1 MADPGAAGI
10 LGLGI
15 DLIDLEHFKRLYG
28 DDDEEVLS
36 RCFTQGELEDAGD
49 DERRHERRAARFAAK
64 EAFYKAL
71 GGAEGIAHTDVETR
85 RTATGAP
92 VLRVHGAARALAA
105 ERGATTFLVSLTHTA
120 LTAGAVVVAL
130 SGPR

>member
-1 MADPGAAGI
+1 MADPRSAGI

-15 DLIDLEHFKRLYG
+15 DLIDLEHFRRLYG
-28 DDDEEVLS
+28 DDDKDVLS

-49 DERRHERRAARFAAK
+49 DDRRHERRAARFAAK

-71 GGAEGIAHTDVETR
+71 GGGESIAHTDVETL

-130 SGPR
+130 SGPK